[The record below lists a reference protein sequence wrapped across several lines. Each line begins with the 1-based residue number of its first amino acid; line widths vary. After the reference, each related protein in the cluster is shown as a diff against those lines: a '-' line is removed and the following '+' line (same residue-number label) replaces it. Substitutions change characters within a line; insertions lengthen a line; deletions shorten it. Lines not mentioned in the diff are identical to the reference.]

1 MIGFSCIIRVLYVAF
16 TCIEVDGA
24 VDTDVGYQAE
34 AFVDTDVVAYF
45 YGDVQ
50 VVHLYFRIGEVRHAG
65 IEQLHTASGLHP
77 GKSRHQHPMV
87 LELIVHGSAQ
97 LETASHASHLFGFR
111 FIVFVVRPV
120 AASFN
125 AEFDLLGR
133 GLGQQ
138 ICCKNEE
145 YYNLFNFYG
154 IVNVKL
160 PPYALLLSSL
170 GNLWSPKFP
179 YFFPS

>member
-50 VVHLYFRIGEVRHAG
+50 VGHLYFRIGEVRHAG

-77 GKSRHQHPMV
+77 GKSRHQYPMV

-97 LETASHASHLFGFR
+97 LPPASTPNLTCWAEACIQQKTPPKIKVMIA
-111 FIVFVVRPV
+111 FI
-120 AASFN
+120 
-125 AEFDLLGR
+125 D
-133 GLGQQ
+133 
-138 ICCKNEE
+138 
-145 YYNLFNFYG
+145 Y
-154 IVNVKL
+154 VNR
-160 PPYALLLSSL
+160 
-170 GNLWSPKFP
+170 
-179 YFFPS
+179 

>member
-77 GKSRHQHPMV
+77 GKSRHQSWEFLPHHP
-87 LELIVHGSAQ
+87 
-97 LETASHASHLFGFR
+97 R
-111 FIVFVVRPV
+111 
-120 AASFN
+120 
-125 AEFDLLGR
+125 
-133 GLGQQ
+133 
-138 ICCKNEE
+138 
-145 YYNLFNFYG
+145 
-154 IVNVKL
+154 
-160 PPYALLLSSL
+160 LLSGS
-170 GNLWSPKFP
+170 
-179 YFFPS
+179 